1 MLKSLQGSMA
11 AGAVAALQTTRQA
24 VSAARLVMQHS
35 SHTLL
40 AGAAADAF
48 AQEMGLPRS
57 NLSTA
62 HSIAEHRK
70 W

>member
-1 MLKSLQGSMA
+1 MA
-11 AGAVAALQTTRQA
+11 AGAVAALAATRQA
-24 VSAARLVMQHS
+24 ISAARLVMRHS

-40 AGAAADAF
+40 AGPAADDF
-48 AQEMGLPRS
+48 AAEMGLPRA

-62 HSIAEHRK
+62 HSIDQHRQ